1 MPLFSKQKKLKNTGH
16 RTPTVKCAQR
26 HSFIKTA
33 WRCEA
38 GEAGPGLKQEAEKE
52 RLSKQLEVGAGGG
65 VLHRSPITMTQDIQ
79 KPEPPPT
86 PPLLFGGW
94 PAKPC
99 WNHNSVS
106 EMPVLTEIAPLWRV
120 CRNEATAGQCRVYY
134 VPLTLTGEADA
145 GRVRAPRPKKAHS
158 SPCASVST
166 RRRIYRPCSL
176 AAYCTIVFHS

>member
-1 MPLFSKQKKLKNTGH
+1 M
-16 RTPTVKCAQR
+16 
-26 HSFIKTA
+26 
-33 WRCEA
+33 W
-38 GEAGPGLKQEAEKE
+38 
-52 RLSKQLEVGAGGG
+52 GGG
-65 VLHRSPITMTQDIQ
+65 GRPWTETGSREGKVIQ
-79 KPEPPPT
+79 TVGGGGRRGGAAPFSHNDDAGHTEARAPRPP